1 MTEKI
6 GVSSIVPSTLKKQ
19 DFLLD
24 HLKNFVT
31 LDTNPAHSL
40 KQGDLRLWKVKW
52 LVGDQSMC
60 K

>member
-40 KQGDLRLWKVKW
+40 KQGDLRL
-52 LVGDQSMC
+52 
-60 K
+60 